1 MQTVVYIIGAALIW
15 LAYAGAHPASWL
27 IGVPMIVAVVYVAHY
42 LGALSKDGRAAV
54 PHAQRLR
61 QLGAYLK
68 FATFFIVSSLRGA
81 VDVSL
86 RTLPIRMNISPVL
99 FSYPTRL
106 SVESDRVLLAA
117 AITLMPGTLA
127 AEIRNTHIV
136 VHSLVPDPSMADEI
150 ARCEQFVEDL
160 RPGLAKEVANV

>member
-1 MQTVVYIIGAALIW
+1 MLYAIGASLIW
-15 LAYAGAHPASWL
+15 LAYAGAHPASWFV
-27 IGVPMIVAVVYVAHY
+27 GVPMIVAVVYVAKY
-42 LGALSKDGRAAV
+42 LGALSNDGRPAV
-54 PHAQRLR
+54 PSAQRLR

-68 FATFFIVSSLRGA
+68 FATFFIVNSVRGA

-86 RTLPIRMNISPVL
+86 RTVPIRMNISPVL

-127 AEIRNTHIV
+127 AKIGDTHIL

-150 ARCEQFVEDL
+150 ARCEQLVEDL
-160 RPGLAKEVANV
+160 RPGQVKEVANV